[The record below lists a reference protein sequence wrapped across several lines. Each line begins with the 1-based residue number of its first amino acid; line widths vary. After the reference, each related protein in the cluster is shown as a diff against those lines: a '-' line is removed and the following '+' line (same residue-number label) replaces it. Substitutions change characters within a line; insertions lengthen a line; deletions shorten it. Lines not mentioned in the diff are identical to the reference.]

1 VTGRSPAPD
10 VAIIGGGIIGAA
22 AAAFLAAA
30 GVRVTLYER
39 SEIAAAASGRNSGV
53 IQHPF
58 DPVLVALYRESLALY
73 RELASVSAGAF
84 RFGDEPAGL
93 LMIGPGE
100 EAAAA
105 AKIAD
110 AWADTYPGARP
121 EIVAGRSLRDLE
133 PALAPDLVAC
143 RLAIGYPVA
152 PGSATRAY
160 ARLAE
165 ARGATIRLGADV
177 ALALDGDIAVGVL
190 VDGRLQPA
198 GAVLVA
204 AGPWSPALLDP
215 TGDWQPIRGIWGVI
229 AQLDLPDAPRHVVE
243 EFEIDI
249 EPTSEPTEPAEA
261 DEDDGLGFSLITADG
276 ASALGSTFLE
286 DEPQPDAFAAG
297 LRERGSRYVP
307 AIATAP
313 LVSLRAC
320 ARPVALDGR
329 PLVGAVPG
337 IDRAFVAAG
346 NGPWG
351 ISTGPGTARL
361 IADLALG
368 RGVSVPAALDP
379 ARFGRVTPAIA
390 RQRDPL
396 PG

>member
-1 VTGRSPAPD
+1 VTGRLPAPD
-10 VAIIGGGIIGAA
+10 VAIVGGGIVGTA
-22 AAAFLAAA
+22 AAAFLAAD

-73 RELASVSAGAF
+73 RELAAGSVGEF
-84 RFGDEPAGL
+84 RLGDEPAGL
-93 LMIGPGE
+93 LMIGPAE
-100 EAAAA
+100 AAAAA

-110 AWADTYPGARP
+110 AWADIYPVVRP
-121 EIVAGRSLRDLE
+121 EIVAGQSLRDLE
-133 PALAPDLVAC
+133 PALAADLVAC
-143 RLAIGYPVA
+143 RLAVGYPVT

-177 ALALDGDIAVGVL
+177 TLALDGDTAVGVN
-190 VDGRLQPA
+190 VDGRPEPC
-198 GAVLVA
+198 GAVLAA
-204 AGPWSPALLDP
+204 AGPWTPALLDP
-215 TGDWQPIRGIWGVI
+215 TGGWQPIRPIWGVV
-229 AQLDLPDAPRHVVE
+229 AQLDLAEAPRHVVE

-249 EPTSEPTEPAEA
+249 EPTSEAREPAE
-261 DEDDGLGFSLITADG
+261 EDDGLGFSLVTADG

-286 DEPQPDAFAAG
+286 EEPQPDAFAAG
-297 LRERGSRYVP
+297 LRERGSRYVG

-313 LVSLRAC
+313 LVGLRAC

-337 IDRAFVAAG
+337 INRAFVAAG

-351 ISTGPGTARL
+351 ISTGPATARL
-361 IADLALG
+361 IADVIVG
-368 RGVSVPAALDP
+368 RDVPMPAALDP
-379 ARFGRVTPAIA
+379 ARFGRITPAIVG
-390 RQRDPL
+390 QRDPL
-396 PG
+396 PR